1 MTSVEFVDDD
11 DDDAAAEELTA
22 AAHLALALFDAA
34 SAARGWP
41 DDLWKDRL
49 PVDGATRPDAADPQL
64 VSFWLTAVLPSDFR
78 TEWYE
83 EKSTSRRLG
92 AQMTWL
98 RAVLAA
104 GTPPEPPTPPS
115 AASEGS

>member
-1 MTSVEFVDDD
+1 M
-11 DDDAAAEELTA
+11 
-22 AAHLALALFDAA
+22 
-34 SAARGWP
+34 P
-41 DDLWKDRL
+41 
-49 PVDGATRPDAADPQL
+49 TRPDAADPQL